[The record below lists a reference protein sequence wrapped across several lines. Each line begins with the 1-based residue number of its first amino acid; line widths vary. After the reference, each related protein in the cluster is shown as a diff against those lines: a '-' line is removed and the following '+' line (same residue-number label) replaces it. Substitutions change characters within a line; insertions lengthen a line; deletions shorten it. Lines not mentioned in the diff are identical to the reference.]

1 MDVSMKLYQE
11 LSLLIQHLTLTGFNP
26 LHAVQHARLEDVTR
40 RLLCPIENDVQITFL
55 LDKCSR
61 NYLVLQMKYNHHGD
75 DYSEKPEDGLISED
89 LWTTHKVTI
98 EPSFVSILDITV
110 KGPKIHKAHWKV
122 EQYLK
127 KQLMVESIL
136 SEKQFDEIFGAN

>member
-1 MDVSMKLYQE
+1 MKLYQE
-11 LSLLIQHLTLTGFNP
+11 LSLLVQHLTLTGFNP
-26 LHAVQHARLEDVTR
+26 LHAIQHARLEDVTR

-61 NYLVLQMKYNHHGD
+61 NYLALEMKYNHHGD
-75 DYSEKPEDGLISED
+75 DYSEKSEEGLISED

-98 EPSFVSILDITV
+98 EPSFVNVFDIAV
-110 KGPKIHKAHWKV
+110 RGSKSHKAHSKV
-122 EQYLK
+122 EQYLR

-136 SEKQFDEIFGAN
+136 DQKQFDQIFGAN